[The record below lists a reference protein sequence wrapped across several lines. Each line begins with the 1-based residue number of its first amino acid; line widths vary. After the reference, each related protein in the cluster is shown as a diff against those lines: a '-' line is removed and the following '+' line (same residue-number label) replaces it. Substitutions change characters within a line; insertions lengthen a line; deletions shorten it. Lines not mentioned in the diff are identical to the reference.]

1 MIKNKMFFSHK
12 RVGLVIAQLM
22 QCIASL
28 NFWHRTIS
36 RVSSIYWSGAGVAD
50 VMQRLWLIQAMLSKL
65 ATVTE
70 Y

>member
-1 MIKNKMFFSHK
+1 M
-12 RVGLVIAQLM
+12 
-22 QCIASL
+22 
-28 NFWHRTIS
+28 
-36 RVSSIYWSGAGVAD
+36 YWPGAGVAD